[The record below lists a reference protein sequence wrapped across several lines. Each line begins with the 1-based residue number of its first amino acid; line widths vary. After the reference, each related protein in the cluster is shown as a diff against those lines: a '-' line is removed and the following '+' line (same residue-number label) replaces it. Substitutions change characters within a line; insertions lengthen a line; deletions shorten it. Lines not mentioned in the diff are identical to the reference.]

1 MIYRFVF
8 SLIALLPFAAAQV
21 QLQFGPGLTNSRVL
35 QLPNGD
41 QLLVGTNQ
49 ANSASGL
56 SVCCSSH
63 AQIALAAL
71 GGAPFRGGPGPLASL
86 GGSGND
92 EPQAAAVD
100 PSGNVWI
107 VGNTDSDDFD
117 LVNPIVA
124 QKVPYRTAGFV
135 IELDPTGSK
144 LLFATY
150 LAGKLSSPLYHATK
164 TTAIALDSSGNAY
177 VGGTTNETDFPT
189 TPGAYM
195 GGQKGADSFFNTYF
209 YSYLVKISP
218 AGKLLYGTL
227 LETGSANCMGSECIG
242 YASTYASVS
251 AIVPV
256 SGSAAAVADAR
267 GPGGGGSVI
276 EVAADGSKLLWDDQL
291 SISFG
296 VVGGLSMVQDGS
308 GNLDLFGGYTTGGL
322 ELPGSS
328 ERTGPSGLFVA
339 QLKPDGSALNY
350 ATDLGE
356 SADVNAAGLLLDASG
371 NEYLA
376 GSSSS
381 PQFPTLAGVPNLG
394 SDFVLQLGPSGTGV
408 QKLFRFPHGTIATP
422 PAFSGSGSLL
432 LLGAQGALLTLPP
445 SYAFDS
451 PAIVGFANSASYAL
465 NPGFYPGA
473 LITLYG
479 FDLPASTAG
488 LQVLFDGTPAAL
500 LYAGPDQINLQVPFE
515 VPTGVGSAAPIT
527 LQVVTPSGNPSIQLG
542 IAQSLGI
549 FTTDRSH
556 AAALN
561 QDGTVNSASNPASAG
576 SIVSLFGTGA
586 TWPAGSQDGA
596 APTSATP
603 WDPSL
608 NKFEMVDGDAI
619 PLNILYAGNAP
630 GLIDGV
636 FQIDVQLPPTI
647 LPAPSGY
654 GLTLHASPPNVVGQL
669 SANVV
674 IVYTK

>member
-8 SLIALLPFAAAQV
+8 SLIVLLPFAAAQV
-21 QLQFGPGLTNSRVL
+21 QLEFGLPTAARAV

-41 QLLVGTNQ
+41 QLLVGTGQ
-49 ANSASGL
+49 SNSASGL
-56 SVCCSSH
+56 SVCCSSR
-63 AQIALAAL
+63 AQIALAAMGSTPL
-71 GGAPFRGGPGPLASL
+71 YNFAPL

-107 VGNTDSDDFD
+107 VGNTDSDDFK

-150 LAGKLSSPLYHATK
+150 LAGKLSSPLDYATK
-164 TTAIALDSSGNAY
+164 ATAIAVDSGGNAY
-177 VGGTTNETDFPT
+177 VGGTTDETDFPT
-189 TPGAYM
+189 TPGAYLSGK
-195 GGQKGADSFFNTYF
+195 GGVDSFFNAYF

-218 AGKLLYGTL
+218 AGKLLYSTL
-227 LETGSANCMGSECIG
+227 LETGMANCMGSECIG
-242 YASTYASVS
+242 EASTYASVS
-251 AIVPV
+251 GIVAV
-256 SGSAAAVADAR
+256 SGGAAAVADTR
-267 GPGGGGSVI
+267 GPRGGGSVI
-276 EVAADGSKLLWDDQL
+276 EVAADGSKLLWDNLL

-296 VVGGLSMVQDGS
+296 NVRSLSIVQDGS
-308 GNLDLFGGYTTGGL
+308 GNQDLFGGYATGGFD
-322 ELPGSS
+322 LPGSS
-328 ERTGPSGLFVA
+328 EQLGPSGLFVA

-376 GSSSS
+376 GTSSS
-381 PQFPTLAGVPNLG
+381 PQFPKLAGVPNLG
-394 SDFVLQLGPSGTGV
+394 SDFVLQLAPSGGPV
-408 QKLFRFPHGTIATP
+408 QRLFRFPHGTIAAP
-422 PAFSGSGSLL
+422 PAFDAAGNLL
-432 LLGAQGALLTLPP
+432 LLGAQAVLTLPP

-488 LQVLFDGTPAAL
+488 LQVLFDGTPATL

-515 VPTGVGSAAPIT
+515 VPTGVGSARPTT
-527 LQVVTPSGNPSIQLG
+527 LQVVTPSGSPSIQLG
-542 IAQSLGI
+542 IAESLGL
-549 FTTDRSH
+549 FTTDGSH

-586 TWPAGSQDGA
+586 TWPQGSQDGA
-596 APTSATP
+596 APASATP

-608 NKFEMVDGDAI
+608 NKFEMVDDDAI
-619 PLNILYAGNAP
+619 PLNILYVGNAP

-636 FQIDVQLPPTI
+636 FQVNVQLPPTI
-647 LPAPSGY
+647 LPSPSGY
-654 GLTLHASPPNVVGQL
+654 GLTLHASPPDIVGPL
-669 SANVV
+669 SANTVS
-674 IVYTK
+674 VYTK